1 MCGPVG
7 WDVAC
12 DQAGDDQ
19 HDRRA
24 DRNAQIERRVE
35 EDRRRMAA
43 ARLRRLVEHVV
54 DPFHHRHA
62 EYHTQVTEYG
72 GYHHRLGKDQPDD
85 RHGLGAQRLAYAE
98 FGGALRDRHEHDV
111 AYADDAGQQ
120 RPQADDPDED
130 VDACENHH
138 EILVGFHRIVE
149 PDGAFVVGGEVVF
162 GGKAPDDALFELLHR
177 LGGVDALDGD
187 DGIVHFGAVGV
198 VEQLPGGQRDVTR
211 RTAALGV
218 ALVDADHGEYRA
230 VELDPC
236 PQRIGALE

>member
-1 MCGPVG
+1 M
-7 WDVAC
+7 
-12 DQAGDDQ
+12 
-19 HDRRA
+19 
-24 DRNAQIERRVE
+24 
-35 EDRRRMAA
+35 
-43 ARLRRLVEHVV
+43 
-54 DPFHHRHA
+54 
-62 EYHTQVTEYG
+62 
-72 GYHHRLGKDQPDD
+72 
-85 RHGLGAQRLAYAE
+85 
-98 FGGALRDRHEHDV
+98 
-111 AYADDAGQQ
+111 
-120 RPQADDPDED
+120 PDED

-187 DGIVHFGAVGV
+187 DGIVYFGAVGV
-198 VEQLPGGQRDVTR
+198 VEQLSGGQRDVTR